1 MWNHHLLTCATNK
14 TKKIGGI
21 NKQSNCA
28 RPRPAVV
35 LIPLPRAPVK
45 AVKSKSSGKWVDF
58 PASHVSGPR
67 GVTRLGNYIPSTQTF
82 QMKIPIYIWFLLV
95 IFPWPFDLVYS
106 WEKTHTHTHSM
117 ASAEISEV
125 NCNLGQLILITLTHS
140 QQHQGVTSFLLLHLG
155 ALSLQVL
162 IQPSPPKKTHLEF
175 FGLCGKPGPSDAEK
189 KRTFDLAVFNLCI
202 TWLSKAM
209 EGFSC
214 VKCPWACDHWC
225 SKHCSMLGLTPCWQV
240 SCTGKSDHPLTT

>member
-1 MWNHHLLTCATNK
+1 M
-14 TKKIGGI
+14 GGFSSQPCFWAQGGDTFGKLHPV
-21 NKQSNCA
+21 NSN
-28 RPRPAVV
+28 
-35 LIPLPRAPVK
+35 I
-45 AVKSKSSGKWVDF
+45 SDENS
-58 PASHVSGPR
+58 
-67 GVTRLGNYIPSTQTF
+67 Y
-82 QMKIPIYIWFLLV
+82 IYIWFLLV

>member
-67 GVTRLGNYIPSTQTF
+67 GVTPLGNYIPSTQTF

-106 WEKTHTHTHSM
+106 WEKTHTHTL
-117 ASAEISEV
+117 
-125 NCNLGQLILITLTHS
+125 N
-140 QQHQGVTSFLLLHLG
+140 
-155 ALSLQVL
+155 
-162 IQPSPPKKTHLEF
+162 
-175 FGLCGKPGPSDAEK
+175 
-189 KRTFDLAVFNLCI
+189 
-202 TWLSKAM
+202 
-209 EGFSC
+209 GFSRNL
-214 VKCPWACDHWC
+214 W
-225 SKHCSMLGLTPCWQV
+225 SKLQLGTADPYYIDAFPAA
-240 SCTGKSDHPLTT
+240 SRGH